1 MYKVKLNDGTII
13 EAELNGNNY
22 IPRTLDRNL
31 FKNNLD
37 EVVIT
42 DEEGNS
48 EKLLNQRVHFSKVE
62 NTETFILSEKTKE
75 EILQEELLLALVQLD
90 IQRETDKTE
99 NQLAI
104 AELATMMI
112 GGK

>member
-1 MYKVKLNDGTII
+1 MYKVRLNDGTVI
-13 EAELNGNNY
+13 ETELNGNNY
-22 IPRTLDRNL
+22 IPKLLDKSL
-31 FKNNLD
+31 FQNNLD

-42 DEEGNS
+42 DKDGNTEE
-48 EKLLNQRVHFSKVE
+48 LLNQKVQFSKIGDA
-62 NTETFILSEKTKE
+62 ETFILSEKTKE

-90 IQRETDKTE
+90 IQREVDKTE

-112 GGK
+112 GGE